1 MWPIIHPSPW
11 WACIFIHLVKNIDG
25 GLQPFNATRFM
36 LTQYGPPCECR
47 GGHWEAPPGT
57 YFRSVDCGDRTAY
70 LGIHGTPTQQHQ
82 QSWKCVSKP
91 KPILPPANGECP
103 SDCNFVEAMHSSCYA
118 SFTECRFNN
127 ILYFYSTAI
136 SYKKASGGSDWSL
149 NTQVIGPESYN
160 SKTLSAGCYVEPGQK
175 ACWPQQAPIHISD
188 GGGPTDQVK
197 ENYVQT
203 VLQKQRESLLPR
215 LHYHPLLLPKPRGLN
230 LDPQTMEILTATH
243 DALNRSNP
251 SLAEDCWLCLALGI
265 SWPLVLPLSNESNI
279 LPSPDICS
287 YTTPFK
293 VQPRYFN
300 TSICLFS
307 PFQNNSF
314 DVDLGLAMFTTCSR
328 FINTSQTGCLGGG
341 KFMYVEITWP
351 ILIYPLTGLDIIPG
365 DEPVPLPSFDTFVP
379 RHKRAVQFIPLLIG
393 LGISGALATGSA
405 GVGVAIDTY
414 NKLSQQLINDVNMVY
429 RSVQDLQD
437 QVDSLAEVVLQNRRG
452 LDLLTADKGGICLAL
467 QEKCCFY
474 TNKSGIVRDRIKKH
488 QEELE
493 KRRQELF
500 ANPMWGMWNGILPY
514 LLPLVGPL
522 VSLLLIL
529 TIGPCIFNRLTQ
541 FMRERLSAVQ
551 TLVLTSQ
558 YQALE
563 TSDPDNL

>member
-1 MWPIIHPSPW
+1 
-11 WACIFIHLVKNIDG
+11 
-25 GLQPFNATRFM
+25 
-36 LTQYGPPCECR
+36 
-47 GGHWEAPPGT
+47 
-57 YFRSVDCGDRTAY
+57 
-70 LGIHGTPTQQHQ
+70 
-82 QSWKCVSKP
+82 
-91 KPILPPANGECP
+91 
-103 SDCNFVEAMHSSCYA
+103 
-118 SFTECRFNN
+118 
-127 ILYFYSTAI
+127 
-136 SYKKASGGSDWSL
+136 
-149 NTQVIGPESYN
+149 
-160 SKTLSAGCYVEPGQK
+160 
-175 ACWPQQAPIHISD
+175 
-188 GGGPTDQVK
+188 
-197 ENYVQT
+197 
-203 VLQKQRESLLPR
+203 
-215 LHYHPLLLPKPRGLN
+215 
-230 LDPQTMEILTATH
+230 MEILTATH
-243 DALNRSNP
+243 DVLNRSNP

-522 VSLLLIL
+522 VCLYL
-529 TIGPCIFNRLTQ
+529 F
-541 FMRERLSAVQ
+541 
-551 TLVLTSQ
+551 
-558 YQALE
+558 
-563 TSDPDNL
+563 